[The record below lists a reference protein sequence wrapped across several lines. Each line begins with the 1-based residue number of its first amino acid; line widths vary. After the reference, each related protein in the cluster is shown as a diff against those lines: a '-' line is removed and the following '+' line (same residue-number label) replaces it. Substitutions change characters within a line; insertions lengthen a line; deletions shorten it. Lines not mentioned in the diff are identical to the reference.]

1 MIYLDNAATT
11 RPCEAAVQATL
22 RTLTE
27 DWGNPSS
34 VHRLGISAARLLQRS
49 RQSVAAALGAQ
60 PERVFFTSCGTEAD
74 NWAIFSGAERMAKRG
89 RHAITTA
96 VEHHA
101 VLNPMKKLE
110 ERGFEV
116 TYLQPDALGR
126 VTLEQLQGALR
137 KDTVLV
143 SIMMVNNESGA
154 VMPIEKMAKLT
165 HRVCPD
171 AIFHTD
177 AVQGF
182 FKVPFR
188 ASTLGADAISV
199 SGHKIHASKGVGA
212 LYLRPGLNLPPLIY
226 GGGQESK
233 LRSGTEMLPLIAG
246 FAAGLVVRLLNRLF
260 RRIPQDLDHIKT
272 GLLVPLLSLLFVG
285 WLMLMVVNPPLGR
298 FNRWMSLCLSEMQGG
313 SRLLLGALLGGM
325 MATDY
330 GGPINKAAYVSGT
343 LALVD
348 LQYDLMAAVMAGGMV
363 PPLGLALA
371 CMLFPTRFTASERR
385 SVPQTAIMGLSFVT
399 EGALPFSLR
408 DPLRVGPSCIAGSAL
423 AGFLAIFLGCKCPAP
438 HGGLFLLPVMGNPL
452 GFLGALLGG
461 SLLAAL
467 LLGLL
472 KKPLKQ

>member
-1 MIYLDNAATT
+1 MEIYLDNAATT

-22 RTLTE
+22 RALTE

-246 FAAGLVVRLLNRLF
+246 FAAACEAKLPTRQHDIAEQHRLTALCRELVTEIDGV
-260 RRIPQDLDHIKT
+260 T
-272 GLLVPLLSLLFVG
+272 
-285 WLMLMVVNPPLGR
+285 
-298 FNRWMSLCLSEMQGG
+298 
-313 SRLLLGALLGGM
+313 LLGAQEAPHIVNLAVRGLRSQGL
-325 MATDY
+325 
-330 GGPINKAAYVSGT
+330 INALQDRDVYVS
-343 LALVD
+343 
-348 LQYDLMAAVMAGGMV
+348 
-363 PPLGLALA
+363 
-371 CMLFPTRFTASERR
+371 
-385 SVPQTAIMGLSFVT
+385 
-399 EGALPFSLR
+399 
-408 DPLRVGPSCIAGSAL
+408 AGSACSKGHRSHVL
-423 AGFLAIFLGCKCPAP
+423 EAMGAAPELIDGSIRVSLSDETTEDDIRAFASALEEAI
-438 HGGLFLLPVMGNPL
+438 
-452 GFLGALLGG
+452 
-461 SLLAAL
+461 AAL
-467 LLGLL
+467 R
-472 KKPLKQ
+472 